1 MDPLTRNNV
10 TVTGNRAAARTMLF
24 VNGLGT
30 DQSYWSQVTPA
41 FADDYRIVLFDNV
54 GAVEAN
60 HAYFREKPSR
70 YLNAQGYATDLLE
83 VCSALKLR
91 NGVILV
97 GHSLGATAGL
107 LASIERPRQ
116 FGRLV
121 LLGASPRYAN
131 TDTYLGGFSKEDID
145 ATYTAL
151 QQNYAAWSKA
161 LASAAMGTASRPTQV
176 LRFAESIARTPPDM
190 MLTVLCSILQTDHRA
205 DLVKVSVPTLVIQS
219 QQDYFV
225 PLSVARYLQT
235 HLPDCQLALIEATG
249 HLPHVSAPAK
259 VITAIEKFVR
269 ESDGGIE

>member
-1 MDPLTRNNV
+1 M
-10 TVTGNRAAARTMLF
+10 
-24 VNGLGT
+24 
-30 DQSYWSQVTPA
+30 TPA

-54 GAVEAN
+54 GAIEAN
-60 HAYFREKPSR
+60 HACFRERPSR
-70 YLNAQGYATDLLE
+70 YLNVNGYATDLLE

-131 TDTYLGGFSKEDID
+131 SDTYLGGFAKEDID
-145 ATYTAL
+145 ATYAAV

-161 LASAAMGTASRPTQV
+161 LASAAVGNANRPP
-176 LRFAESIARTPPDM
+176 LAHRFAESIARTPPDM
-190 MLTVLCSILQTDHRA
+190 MLTILCSILQTDHRA

-225 PLSVARYLQT
+225 PLSVARYLQA
-235 HLPDCQLALIEATG
+235 HIPDCQLTLIEATG
-249 HLPHVSAPAK
+249 HLPHVSDPAQ
-259 VITAIEKFVR
+259 VVAAIEKFVG
-269 ESDGGIE
+269 ESKGDIE